1 MPLQCKQA
9 TNGWLQDNKY
19 LVFSA
24 AVNFIDLARM
34 HAMAASLQIG
44 FVGLSLHK
52 Y

>member
-1 MPLQCKQA
+1 MVDCKM
-9 TNGWLQDNKY
+9 QDIKY

-44 FVGLSLHK
+44 FGGLSVHK